1 MVEIHK
7 YILTTSKVKILTLC
21 ATFLLLLVVGEDA
34 NQKLED
40 KVDDLHPTEN
50 GEPWTDIF

>member
-1 MVEIHK
+1 MIDIHRF
-7 YILTTSKVKILTLC
+7 IATTSKVKISTLC
-21 ATFLLLLVVGEDA
+21 ATFLLLVVVGEDA

-50 GEPWTDIF
+50 GEPWTGIF